1 MTAAPNDAFQ
11 RPRKSNRRA
20 DDEQLH
26 GQVRRPEADGAE
38 LSEAVAEQDLDG
50 AEERRGGHTQPEDE
64 ASHGPVRLRVARPA
78 AADRVRAVRDARH
91 ETDLCANRPVS
102 RSTKEPSN

>member
-1 MTAAPNDAFQ
+1 MIGSPNDALQ
-11 RPRKSNRRA
+11 RPRERDRRA
-20 DDEQLH
+20 DDEQLDRE
-26 GQVRRPEADGAE
+26 VRRPEADGAE

-50 AEERRGGHTQPEDE
+50 AEERRGGHTQSEDE
-64 ASHGPVRLRVARPA
+64 APHGPVRLRVARLA

-91 ETDLCANRPVS
+91 ETNLCANRPVS